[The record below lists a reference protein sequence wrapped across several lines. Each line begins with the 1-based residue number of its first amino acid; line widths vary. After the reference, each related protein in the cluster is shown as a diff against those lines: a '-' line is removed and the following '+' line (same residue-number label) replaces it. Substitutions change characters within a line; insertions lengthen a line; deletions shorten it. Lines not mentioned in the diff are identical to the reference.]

1 MSYQFET
8 EKIIDLVVKNN
19 FKKVLVQLPD
29 GLKPYALNLAKE
41 INKKTGA
48 IVYVSGDSCYG
59 ACDLALQEA
68 ESLDVN
74 LIIHYGHS
82 GFPIKTRVNVVY
94 VEVKSN
100 IEVKT
105 VIEKAFFLLKDYDKI
120 GLVTNIQHIHKLAE
134 VKKILEEKNKKVF
147 VGSAGG
153 LVKYDGQILGCDYTT
168 AEEIKD
174 IVDVFLYF
182 GGGKF
187 HPLGVFLSTKKP
199 VIAADPYTGE
209 VLNLKE
215 LGEKILRQRKAF
227 LAKFFQAKNIGIIV
241 GLKPGQLN
249 VSLAEKLQQK
259 LRKMGKNSILICL
272 REINPELLENF
283 SGVDVFLNTACPRV
297 GFDDAFRY
305 RKPLISVREFFEV
318 VKE

>member
-8 EKIIDLVVKNN
+8 EKIVDLILKNN
-19 FKKVLVQLPD
+19 FKKVLIQLPD
-29 GLKPYALNLAKE
+29 GLKPYASNLAKE
-41 INKKTGA
+41 ISEKTGV
-48 IVYVSGDSCYG
+48 IVYVSGDPCYG
-59 ACDLALQEA
+59 TCDLALQEA
-68 ESLDVN
+68 ESLGVN
-74 LIIHYGHS
+74 LIVHYGHS
-82 GFPIKTRVNVVY
+82 EFPVKTKINVVY
-94 VEVKSN
+94 VEAKSN

-105 VIEKAFFLLKDYDKI
+105 VIEKALSLLKDYDKV

-153 LVKYDGQILGCDYTT
+153 LAKYDGQILGCDYTT
-168 AEEIKD
+168 AEKIKD
-174 IVDVFLYF
+174 MVDVFLYF

-199 VIAADPYTGE
+199 VVAADPYTGE
-209 VLNLKE
+209 VSNLKE

-227 LAKFFQAKNIGIIV
+227 LAKFFQAKNVGIIV
-241 GLKPGQLN
+241 GLKSGQLN
-249 VSLAEKLQQK
+249 ASLAEKLQQK
-259 LRKMGKNSILICL
+259 LKKMGKHSILICL
-272 REINPELLENF
+272 REISPDLLENF
-283 SGVDVFLNTACPRV
+283 SEVDVFLNTACPRV

-305 RKPLISVREFFEV
+305 RKPLISVKEFFEA